1 MPQKRSSMKSATRPT
16 VVLEGRF
23 CFAVTAITVQKEFN
37 KDKQLEKNSVT
48 SLAEGMG
55 DTY

>member
-1 MPQKRSSMKSATRPT
+1 MKSATRPT